1 MNPAILL
8 IAGEASGD
16 LLGAELIQAIQAQN
30 SSLSLHCMG
39 GPQMQKTGARV
50 LIDSSALA
58 VVGLWEV
65 ITHFFKLRRAYYQIK
80 HYLKQQR
87 PALVI
92 LIDYPGFNL
101 RIAKVAH
108 QLGIKVLF
116 YVSPQ
121 IWAWRYHR
129 IHHIK
134 KYVDHMVVF
143 FEFEKEL
150 YQHEKIPVTLVAHPL
165 LKLTQTPVDT
175 AAVSQA
181 LKVNVQHPVIAL
193 LPGSRQQ
200 EIRTLLPLMIATQS
214 LIQERLPKAQFL
226 LPLASSLSISDLQ
239 PYLNNTIQVTTRPAH
254 EVLAISQAAIVAS
267 GTATLEAALMK
278 TPMVIVY
285 KVWGY
290 ALARRWFIKTPYI
303 GLCNIAAQR
312 AIAKELI
319 QNEAKAELIAEEICR
334 LIEDKKYRESTLE
347 PFEQVKD
354 QLGSETA
361 ATKVA
366 HLALQMLPAE

>member
-1 MNPAILL
+1 MSPTILL

-30 SSLSLHCMG
+30 SNLTLECMG

-65 ITHFFKLRRAYYQIK
+65 ITHFFKLRKAYDQIK

-101 RIAKVAH
+101 RIAKIAH

-134 KYVDHMVVF
+134 QYVDHIVVF
-143 FEFEKEL
+143 FEFEKAL
-150 YQHEKIPVTLVAHPL
+150 YECEKIPVTLVAHPL
-165 LKLTQTPVDT
+165 LKLTQSPVDKT
-175 AAVSQA
+175 AAYQA
-181 LKVNVQHPVIAL
+181 LKLDTQHPVIAL

-200 EIRTLLPLMIATQS
+200 EIRTLLRLMIAAQT
-214 LIQERLPKAQFL
+214 LIQERLPRAQFL
-226 LPLASSLSISDLQ
+226 LPLASSLSMNDLQ
-239 PYLNNTIQVTTRPAH
+239 PYLNNTIQVTTRPAY

-290 ALARRWFIKTPYI
+290 TLARRWFIKTPYI
-303 GLCNIAAQR
+303 GLCNIAAQQE
-312 AIAKELI
+312 IAKELI
-319 QNEAKAELIAEEICR
+319 QDEAKPKLIAEEILR
-334 LIEDKKYRESTLE
+334 LIEDRHYRESTLK

-366 HLALQMLPAE
+366 QLALLML